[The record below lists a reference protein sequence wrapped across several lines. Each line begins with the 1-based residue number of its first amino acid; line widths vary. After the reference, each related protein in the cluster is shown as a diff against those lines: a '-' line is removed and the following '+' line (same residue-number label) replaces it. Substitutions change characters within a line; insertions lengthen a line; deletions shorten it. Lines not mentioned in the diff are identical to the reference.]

1 MKHLDLTVQRLA
13 GTDGPSQDDFRQWA
27 TVAFDAAGVA
37 LAEVTVRLV
46 APDESAQL
54 NGAYRNKP
62 RATNV
67 LSFGYGD
74 ALPPGEP
81 LVGDLVICP
90 AVVQRE
96 AAEQGKP
103 IDHHWAHLTIHGVL
117 HLCGM
122 DHIDDHEA
130 ARMEAL
136 EKRLLAGLNI
146 ADPYL
151 DDVA

>member
-13 GTDGPSQDDFRQWA
+13 DTDGPSQDDFRQWA
-27 TVAFDAAGVA
+27 TVAFDAAGVV

-54 NGAYRNKP
+54 NGAYRDKP

-74 ALPPGEP
+74 ALPPGPP
-81 LVGDLVICP
+81 LAGDLVICP
-90 AVVQRE
+90 EVVLPE

-103 IDHHWAHLTIHGVL
+103 ADHHWAHLTVHGVL

-122 DHIDDHEA
+122 DHATDPDA

-136 EKRLLAGLNI
+136 ETRILADLNI

-151 DDVA
+151 NDAA